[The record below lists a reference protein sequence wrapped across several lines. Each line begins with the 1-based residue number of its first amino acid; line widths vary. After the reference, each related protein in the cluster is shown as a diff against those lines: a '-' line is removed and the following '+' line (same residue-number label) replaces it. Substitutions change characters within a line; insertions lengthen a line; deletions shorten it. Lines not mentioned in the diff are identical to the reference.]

1 MDPDFDMKRSLV
13 DYIKQNNFL
22 PKLESEQVSQEKLI
36 HHVIEIDTIKILE
49 YERKYNSSIFEIVV
63 KIWHWLLYDI
73 YFTAMLCDFILEDGD
88 QGAWLF
94 QQIIED
100 ELRQLYNRHLRVSI
114 SKTISRQIIPK
125 MAV

>member
-49 YERKYNSSIFEIVV
+49 YERKYNF
-63 KIWHWLLYDI
+63 
-73 YFTAMLCDFILEDGD
+73 
-88 QGAWLF
+88 
-94 QQIIED
+94 
-100 ELRQLYNRHLRVSI
+100 
-114 SKTISRQIIPK
+114 
-125 MAV
+125 

>member
-49 YERKYNSSIFEIVV
+49 YERKYNFSIFEIVV
-63 KIWHWLLYDI
+63 KI
-73 YFTAMLCDFILEDGD
+73 
-88 QGAWLF
+88 
-94 QQIIED
+94 
-100 ELRQLYNRHLRVSI
+100 
-114 SKTISRQIIPK
+114 
-125 MAV
+125 